1 MHMMKK
7 TGTSRLRILRGT
19 KWVAFT
25 HVHLLRERN
34 SSLSRVVQLNFINFR
49 LSVCFF
55 LLLLLFPIPSF
66 KLLVSKCA
74 VNGRPTP
81 KKGSRENNLH

>member
-34 SSLSRVVQLNFINFR
+34 SPLSRVVQLNFINFR

-55 LLLLLFPIPSF
+55 FVVVVV
-66 KLLVSKCA
+66 VS
-74 VNGRPTP
+74 NSQLQTTGI
-81 KKGSRENNLH
+81 